1 MPERLRPS
9 LPLAPEAV
17 LVGDPARALLLAQEL
32 LTQPRMSNHAR
43 GLWGYSGETPA
54 GRALTIQST
63 GIGAPSA
70 VAVLADLAELGVE
83 RAVRVGTC
91 RALEPGLHRGELLI
105 AARTFACDGVS
116 RAHGRE
122 GEFVNPDAALF
133 AALREAAGASTRSA
147 ATASF
152 DLPQHP
158 SGSEHAYAATYL
170 QTAALFTVGAEI
182 GVALAALL
190 IVAESAA
197 GERLEDE
204 PLAETAVHAGRA
216 AAAALST

>member
-1 MPERLRPS
+1 
-9 LPLAPEAV
+9 V

-32 LTQPRMSNHAR
+32 LEQPRMSNHAR
-43 GLWGYSGETPA
+43 GLWGYSGRTAA
-54 GRALTIQST
+54 GSGLTIQST

-70 VAVLADLAELGVE
+70 AAVLADLAELGVE

-91 RALEPGLHRGELLI
+91 RALDPAIHRGELLI
-105 AARTFACDGVS
+105 SARAFACDGVS

-122 GEFVNPDAALF
+122 GEFVPPDAGLL
-133 AALREAAGASTRSA
+133 AALRDAAAGSA
-147 ATASF
+147 RAVATASF
-152 DLPQHP
+152 DLPRHTLGP
-158 SGSEHAYAATYL
+158 DHSYAAADL
-170 QTAALFTVGAEI
+170 QTAALFTVGAEL

-216 AAAALST
+216 AAAALSG